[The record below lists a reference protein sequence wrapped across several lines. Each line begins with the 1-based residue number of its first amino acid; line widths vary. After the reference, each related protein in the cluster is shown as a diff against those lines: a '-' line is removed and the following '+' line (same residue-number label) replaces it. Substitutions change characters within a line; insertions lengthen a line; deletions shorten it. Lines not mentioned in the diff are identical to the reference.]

1 MKKFLSIFALVI
13 VLLSC
18 SKDSRQNNNPYLPTY
33 KFTSNTINL
42 TLPLYSNLQN
52 PGNAIEYSEISV
64 GIRDK
69 VFILNMGSGNFLAW
83 DAACP
88 NQALSACSTMTLN
101 GIKAVCP
108 CDDVEYSLFSG
119 ESEGMEY
126 PMLQYRVEVIG
137 ENLIRVYN

>member
-83 DAACP
+83 DAALPKSSLEC
-88 NQALSACSTMTLN
+88 LFY
-101 GIKAVCP
+101 
-108 CDDVEYSLFSG
+108 DDTKRNKSRL
-119 ESEGMEY
+119 
-126 PMLQYRVEVIG
+126 PL
-137 ENLIRVYN
+137 